1 MTGGAA
7 YPAVL
12 IVAALT
18 AGAALAEG
26 GVVVP
31 VPSGQ
36 HVELHEVLLDESPGE
51 TWARFRFL
59 APQIARETGSIGID
73 AALEDIDSLCAA
85 YAAPAVADMRP
96 APRQIVISLMDRIV
110 EFGATNPDAT
120 QFFEAYR
127 VENGT
132 CIWEGL

>member
-1 MTGGAA
+1 MR
-7 YPAVL
+7 AV
-12 IVAALT
+12 VFAMAM
-18 AGAALAEG
+18 AMAP
-26 GVVVP
+26 GVVQAESVQ

-36 HVELHEVLLDESPGE
+36 PVQFIEMLQDARGSEGL
-51 TWARFRFL
+51 TMRFRFL
-59 APQIARETGSIGID
+59 APQIAKETGSIGID
-73 AALEDIDSLCAA
+73 SALEDIDSLCAA

-127 VENGT
+127 IENGT